1 VSFGSS
7 CVTLNLYLLLK
18 LVSDTKL
25 YMSISLIVGLG
36 NPGEKYAPTRHNV
49 GYWLIERLADA
60 AGVKLKAEKKVM
72 GDVAQA
78 SLAHSNIR
86 LLRPS
91 TYMNESGMAVR
102 KMLDFYKLTPEQML
116 IVHDELD
123 LPPGTV
129 RLKQGGG
136 HGGHNGLR
144 DIISHCGKDFLR
156 MRIGI
161 GHPGEKSQVTG
172 YVLRSPGSKERQL
185 IEDGLPDAE
194 RAVEM
199 LLQDGLERAMHRLH
213 TD

>member
-1 VSFGSS
+1 
-7 CVTLNLYLLLK
+7 
-18 LVSDTKL
+18 VSDTNL

-49 GYWLIERLADA
+49 GYWLLERLAHT
-60 AGVKLKAEKKVM
+60 AGVTLKAEKKVM

-78 SLAHSNIR
+78 TLAHSNIR

-185 IEDGLPDAE
+185 IEDALPDAE